1 MSWQTVLGFEIHI
14 ELATNSK
21 MFCGCPASHFN
32 TPPNTQVCPV
42 CLGLPGALPV
52 PNARAIE
59 WCIKLGLALGC
70 KVNLKSKFDRKNYFY
85 PDLPKGYQISQYDD
99 PFCIDGNL
107 LGHKIRRV
115 HLEEDTGKLM
125 HQQNITLIDFN
136 RSGVPLV
143 EVVTEADFKD
153 SNDSDLFLKELQQIV
168 RTLGIS
174 SADMEKGSMRLEA
187 NISVKDSKNSKLP
200 TYKVEIKNVNSFRFV
215 KKAVDYEISRQIKL
229 LESGANPVQE
239 TRGFKE
245 NTGETFSQRI
255 KEEAHDYRYFPEPD
269 IPPFQFTQT
278 QIETWR
284 SELPVLPFE
293 KRLQL
298 IKLGISELNANTIVS
313 SPERLQKF
321 DELSKSFD
329 PLVVAKAIINCP
341 QENLSNLSI
350 SEKVLFSDEAKIRD
364 VVEKVIASNTQI
376 VQSIKSGKLQ
386 ATGALIG
393 QIKKELGDVDIPLTQ
408 KIILSLIT

>member
-1 MSWQTVLGFEIHI
+1 M
-14 ELATNSK
+14 
-21 MFCGCPASHFN
+21 
-32 TPPNTQVCPV
+32 
-42 CLGLPGALPV
+42 
-52 PNARAIE
+52 
-59 WCIKLGLALGC
+59 
-70 KVNLKSKFDRKNYFY
+70 
-85 PDLPKGYQISQYDD
+85 
-99 PFCIDGNL
+99 
-107 LGHKIRRV
+107 
-115 HLEEDTGKLM
+115 
-125 HQQNITLIDFN
+125 
-136 RSGVPLV
+136 
-143 EVVTEADFKD
+143 
-153 SNDSDLFLKELQQIV
+153 
-168 RTLGIS
+168 
-174 SADMEKGSMRLEA
+174 
-187 NISVKDSKNSKLP
+187 
-200 TYKVEIKNVNSFRFV
+200 
-215 KKAVDYEISRQIKL
+215 
-229 LESGANPVQE
+229 QE

-255 KEEAHDYRYFPEPD
+255 KEEANDYRYFPEPD

-393 QIKKELGDVDIPLTQ
+393 QIKKEISNVDIKVVQ
-408 KIILSLIT
+408 QIIDQFISI